1 MYPET
6 KSRQKNNSIIPTIAL
21 LAGVFIVLVGVVLYL
36 STSGSPLSGKC
47 IAVVNL
53 QDEISTQSTPSSL
66 FSSGKAGSEDIA
78 KAISS
83 INKRDEVSGVLL
95 VVNSPGGS
103 VVATREIYTAFK
115 DLKKPKVVYMREV
128 AASGGYYVSS
138 AADYIFADPDTIT
151 GSIGVITTFTDL
163 SGLLNKVGV
172 NVTAVKSAEYK
183 DIGSQTRSMTENE
196 SKLIK
201 DLVLEVYSEFKNV
214 VLENRKG
221 KLDMT
226 RFDNAT
232 DGRILSGRQA
242 KSLGLIDQ
250 LGTKKDALNYAANLS
265 GIDVTE
271 PRVCEISTTPGDGG
285 LLSIQSLIGSVSNRK
300 IQIKFEQ

>member
-6 KSRQKNNSIIPTIAL
+6 KSRQKGNSLIPTIAL
-21 LAGVFIVLVGVVLYL
+21 LIGVFVLLVGVVLFF
-36 STSGSPLSGKC
+36 SSASSSLSGKC
-47 IAVVNL
+47 VAVVNL
-53 QDEISTQSTPSSL
+53 DDEISIQSIPASL
-66 FSSGKAGSEDIA
+66 FSAGKPGSEDIA
-78 KAISS
+78 NSISS
-83 INKRDEVSGVLL
+83 LNKRDEISGVLL

-103 VVATREIYTAFK
+103 VVATREIYNSFK

-138 AADYIFADPDTIT
+138 AADYIFADPNTIT

-163 SGLLNKVGV
+163 SGLLDKVGV
-172 NVTAVKSAEYK
+172 NVTAVKSGEYK
-183 DIGSQTRSMTENE
+183 DIGSQSRSMSDNE

-201 DLVLEVYSEFKNV
+201 DLILEVYSEFKGV

-221 KLDMT
+221 KLDMA

-250 LGTKKDALNYAANLS
+250 LGTKKDALKYTANLS
-265 GIDVTE
+265 GIDANE
-271 PRVCEISTTPGDGG
+271 PRVCQISTSSADEG
-285 LLSIQSLIGSVSNRK
+285 LLSIKSLIGSISNRK
-300 IQIKFEQ
+300 LQIKFE